1 MIVKVVEVLSMEHFL
16 KDSIEFTDEEGESP
30 QPIMLKTSFYKMKY
44 IAVKSKIMDNQKD
57 LGYSVE
63 CKNRIL
69 CITPNEYEI
78 MKMEINR
85 NGCCF
90 ASIPNIKTQND
101 IIVNTNISEKEMHLH
116 TMSPIDSKIT
126 CIVKVTK
133 LV

>member
-1 MIVKVVEVLSMEHFL
+1 MNMEHFL

-30 QPIMLKTSFYKMKY
+30 QPIMLKTSFYKIKF

-78 MKMEINR
+78 MKKEINR

-90 ASIPNIKTQND
+90 ACIPNIKTQND

-116 TMSPIDSKIT
+116 TMSPFDSKVT
-126 CIVKVTK
+126 CIVKVDQ
-133 LV
+133 LL

>member
-1 MIVKVVEVLSMEHFL
+1 MEHFL

-30 QPIMLKTSFYKMKY
+30 QSIMLKTSFYKIKF
-44 IAVKSKIMDNQKD
+44 IAVKSKIMDNEKD

-90 ASIPNIKTQND
+90 ACIPNVKTQND
-101 IIVNTNISEKEMHLH
+101 IIVNHNINEKEMHLH
-116 TMSPIDSKIT
+116 TISPVDSNIT
-126 CIVKVTK
+126 CIVKVNK
-133 LV
+133 L